1 MSHLGTLI
9 RSEQVRV
16 AEKAK
21 KKANAPAK
29 TSEVDALKKRVDTLE
44 AQMLALLGA
53 MR

>member
-1 MSHLGTLI
+1 MSHLGILV

-16 AEKAK
+16 AK

-29 TSEVDALKKRVDTLE
+29 TSEVDALKQRVDVLG
-44 AQMLALLGA
+44 AQMLALLGV